1 MEAIRLRA
9 RPGKDHPIPIAQS
22 THKEF
27 NMTRSLRWQL
37 SAIAAAAAGVIC
49 VAQAQSTDPAMA
61 TTTTDA
67 AYGTPAAM
75 PEPATEAAV
84 QATLQSEA
92 DARSAEATA
101 AAEPAATRPLAYTA
115 GTPMAAAPE
124 QSTTVV
130 IVPTQVDQSAVQ
142 AKAWA
147 ALEAE
152 QITREE
158 VASEAAYA
166 NQNGLIARGE
176 LSIVGEDKGMIHVE
190 QADQARH
197 ARSTQ
202 QYLAKLD
209 TKHQQ
214 FFAVEQERLNQLA
227 LAEQQRQQAL
237 AAQQAAQQQQMAQ
250 QAEQA
255 QPTQ

>member
-1 MEAIRLRA
+1 
-9 RPGKDHPIPIAQS
+9 
-22 THKEF
+22 
-27 NMTRSLRWQL
+27 MTRSLRWQL
-37 SAIAAAAAGVIC
+37 TAIAAAAAGAIC
-49 VAQAQSTDPAMA
+49 VAQAQSADPALQMQPAVEASTADA
-61 TTTTDA
+61 TL
-67 AYGTPAAM
+67 GTPATV
-75 PEPATEAAV
+75 PETAPSEADV

-92 DARSAEATA
+92 DARRAEGTA
-101 AAEPAATRPLAYTA
+101 AAEPAAPAPKRSTVYSAGAPMTA
-115 GTPMAAAPE
+115 QADQP
-124 QSTTVV
+124 TTIV

-152 QITREE
+152 PTSREE
-158 VASEAAYA
+158 VAAEAAYA
-166 NQNGLIARGE
+166 NKNGLIARGE
-176 LSIVGEDKGMIHVE
+176 MSIVGEDKGTAYVE

-202 QYLAKLD
+202 QVLAKLD
-209 TKHQQ
+209 VKHQQ

-237 AAQQAAQQQQMAQ
+237 AAQQAAQQQQLAQ
-250 QAEQA
+250 QQA

>member
-1 MEAIRLRA
+1 
-9 RPGKDHPIPIAQS
+9 
-22 THKEF
+22 
-27 NMTRSLRWQL
+27 MTRSLRWQL

-49 VAQAQSTDPAMA
+49 VAQAQSTDPAVA
-61 TTTTDA
+61 TTTDA

-75 PEPATEAAV
+75 PQPATEAAV

-101 AAEPAATRPLAYTA
+101 AAEPSATRSPAYTA
-115 GTPMAAAPE
+115 GTPAAAAPE
-124 QSTTVV
+124 QATTVV

-152 QITREE
+152 PITREE

-176 LSIVGEDKGMIHVE
+176 LSIVGEDKGTAQVE

-250 QAEQA
+250 QAEPA

>member
-1 MEAIRLRA
+1 
-9 RPGKDHPIPIAQS
+9 
-22 THKEF
+22 
-27 NMTRSLRWQL
+27 MTRSLRWQL

-49 VAQAQSTDPAMA
+49 VAQAQSTDPAVA
-61 TTTTDA
+61 TSTTDA
-67 AYGTPAAM
+67 AYGAPAAM

-92 DARSAEATA
+92 DARSAEPTA
-101 AAEPAATRPLAYTA
+101 AAEPAAARS
-115 GTPMAAAPE
+115 PMAAAPE

-152 QITREE
+152 PITREE

-176 LSIVGEDKGMIHVE
+176 LSIVGEDKGTAQVE

-250 QAEQA
+250 QAEPA

>member
-1 MEAIRLRA
+1 
-9 RPGKDHPIPIAQS
+9 
-22 THKEF
+22 
-27 NMTRSLRWQL
+27 MTRSLRWQL
-37 SAIAAAAAGVIC
+37 TAIAASAAGAIC
-49 VAQAQSTDPAMA
+49 VAQAQSADPALQMQPAAEVA
-61 TTTTDA
+61 TTDTALPAPATTA
-67 AYGTPAAM
+67 EPAA
-75 PEPATEAAV
+75 TETDV

-92 DARSAEATA
+92 DARRVEGTA
-101 AAEPAATRPLAYTA
+101 AAEPAAPKRATVHSAGAAMTA
-115 GTPMAAAPE
+115 QAE
-124 QSTTVV
+124 QPTTIVV
-130 IVPTQVDQSAVQ
+130 VPTQVDQSAVQ

-152 QITREE
+152 PTTREE
-158 VASEAAYA
+158 VAAEAAYA
-166 NQNGLIARGE
+166 NKNGLIARGE
-176 LSIVGEDKGMIHVE
+176 MSIVGEDKGTAYVE

-202 QYLAKLD
+202 QYLARLD

-237 AAQQAAQQQQMAQ
+237 AAQQAAQQQQLAQ
-250 QAEQA
+250 QQS

>member
-1 MEAIRLRA
+1 
-9 RPGKDHPIPIAQS
+9 
-22 THKEF
+22 
-27 NMTRSLRWQL
+27 MTRSLRWQL

-49 VAQAQSTDPAMA
+49 VAQAQSTDPAVA
-61 TTTTDA
+61 TSTTDA
-67 AYGTPAAM
+67 AYGAPAAM

-92 DARSAEATA
+92 DARSAEPTA
-101 AAEPAATRPLAYTA
+101 AAEPAAARSPAYTA
-115 GTPMAAAPE
+115 GTMAAAPE

-152 QITREE
+152 PITREE

-176 LSIVGEDKGMIHVE
+176 LSIVGEDKGTAQVE

-250 QAEQA
+250 QAEPA

>member
-1 MEAIRLRA
+1 M
-9 RPGKDHPIPIAQS
+9 S
-22 THKEF
+22 
-27 NMTRSLRWQL
+27 RSLRWQL
-37 SAIAAAAAGVIC
+37 TAIAAAAAGAIC
-49 VAQAQSTDPAMA
+49 VAQAQSTDPALQVQPAVEASTAEA
-61 TTTTDA
+61 TLN
-67 AYGTPAAM
+67 TPAAM
-75 PEPATEAAV
+75 PEAAPSEADV
-84 QATLQSEA
+84 QSTLQSEA
-92 DARSAEATA
+92 DARRAEGSA
-101 AAEPAATRPLAYTA
+101 AAEPAA
-115 GTPMAAAPE
+115 AAAPRRSTVYSAGAPMTAQAE
-124 QSTTVV
+124 QPTTIVV
-130 IVPTQVDQSAVQ
+130 VPTQVDQSAVQ

-152 QITREE
+152 PVTREE
-158 VASEAAYA
+158 VAAEAAYA
-166 NQNGLIARGE
+166 NKNGLIARGE
-176 LSIVGEDKGMIHVE
+176 MSIVGEDKGTAYVE

-237 AAQQAAQQQQMAQ
+237 AAQQAAQQQQLAQ
-250 QAEQA
+250 QQQS

>member
-1 MEAIRLRA
+1 
-9 RPGKDHPIPIAQS
+9 
-22 THKEF
+22 
-27 NMTRSLRWQL
+27 MTRSLRWQIT
-37 SAIAAAAAGVIC
+37 AIAAAAAGAIC
-49 VAQAQSTDPAMA
+49 VAQAQSADPAMPTQPAVEASTADA
-61 TTTTDA
+61 TLN
-67 AYGTPAAM
+67 TPATVPQAA
-75 PEPATEAAV
+75 PSEADV

-92 DARSAEATA
+92 EARRVEATA
-101 AAEPAATRPLAYTA
+101 AAEPAAPKRAATYTA
-115 GTPMAAAPE
+115 GAPMTAQADQP
-124 QSTTVV
+124 TTIV

-152 QITREE
+152 PTTREE
-158 VASEAAYA
+158 VAAEAAYA
-166 NQNGLIARGE
+166 NKHGLIARGE
-176 LSIVGEDKGMIHVE
+176 MSIAGEDKGTAYVE

-209 TKHQQ
+209 VKHQQ

-237 AAQQAAQQQQMAQ
+237 AAQQAAQQQQLAQ
-250 QAEQA
+250 QQTP
-255 QPTQ
+255 PTQ

>member
-1 MEAIRLRA
+1 
-9 RPGKDHPIPIAQS
+9 
-22 THKEF
+22 
-27 NMTRSLRWQL
+27 MTRSLRWQL
-37 SAIAAAAAGVIC
+37 TAIAAATAAGAIC
-49 VAQAQSTDPAMA
+49 VAQAQSADPALQAQPAAEVA
-61 TTTTDA
+61 TTDTA
-67 AYGTPAAM
+67 MPAPTAM
-75 PEPATEAAV
+75 PEPAASETDV

-92 DARSAEATA
+92 DARRAEGTA
-101 AAEPAATRPLAYTA
+101 AAEPAAPKRATVYSA
-115 GTPMAAAPE
+115 GTPMTAQADQP
-124 QSTTVV
+124 TTIVV
-130 IVPTQVDQSAVQ
+130 VPTMVDQSAVQ

-152 QITREE
+152 PITREE
-158 VASEAAYA
+158 VAAEAAYA
-166 NQNGLIARGE
+166 NKNGLIARGE
-176 LSIVGEDKGMIHVE
+176 MSIVGEDKGTAYVE

-202 QYLAKLD
+202 QYLARLD

-237 AAQQAAQQQQMAQ
+237 AAQQAAQQQQLAQ
-250 QAEQA
+250 QQS

>member
-1 MEAIRLRA
+1 
-9 RPGKDHPIPIAQS
+9 
-22 THKEF
+22 
-27 NMTRSLRWQL
+27 MTRSLRWQL
-37 SAIAAAAAGVIC
+37 TAIAAATAAGAIC
-49 VAQAQSTDPAMA
+49 VAQAQSADPALQAAPAAEVA
-61 TTTTDA
+61 TTDTA
-67 AYGTPAAM
+67 MPAPAAM
-75 PEPATEAAV
+75 PEQAATEADV

-92 DARSAEATA
+92 DARRAEGTA
-101 AAEPAATRPLAYTA
+101 AAEPAAPKRATVYSAGAPMTA
-115 GTPMAAAPE
+115 QADQP
-124 QSTTVV
+124 TTIVV
-130 IVPTQVDQSAVQ
+130 VPTQVDQSAVQ

-152 QITREE
+152 PVTRED
-158 VASEAAYA
+158 VAAEAAYA
-166 NQNGLIARGE
+166 NKNGLIARGE
-176 LSIVGEDKGMIHVE
+176 MSIVGEDKGTAYVE

-237 AAQQAAQQQQMAQ
+237 AAQQAAQQQQLAQ
-250 QAEQA
+250 QQQS